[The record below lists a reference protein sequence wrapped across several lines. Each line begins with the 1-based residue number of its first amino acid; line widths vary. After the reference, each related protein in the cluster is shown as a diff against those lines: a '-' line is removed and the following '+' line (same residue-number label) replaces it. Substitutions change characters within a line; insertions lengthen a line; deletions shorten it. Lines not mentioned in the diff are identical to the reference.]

1 MCAELADLAMQLA
14 RAAAARALTDRAEP
28 EPPPAAE
35 PQSIRV
41 AEPQSMRVAEPQP
54 MQAAEPQPMQAAEP
68 QPMQA
73 AEPQPM
79 QAAEPQPLQAA
90 EPLSLPAAA
99 AHPTRETAPRP
110 PTIRIASPRQIDPAL
125 LFTRLAAVV
134 RDCITLEARL
144 AAAAT
149 DTRGPHPL
157 TPRADP
163 RRAPLRE
170 ILDLATQ
177 NHPGRAALN
186 REITT
191 RLEEHLAADPY
202 HTVNPAQILDAI
214 CDEFA
219 IDLDLAKVSDDHLD
233 VLCGTEDD
241 PDDDF
246 DPRAT
251 SPP

>member
-14 RAAAARALTDRAEP
+14 RAAAARALTDSAEP

-35 PQSIRV
+35 PQ
-41 AEPQSMRVAEPQP
+41 PT
-54 MQAAEPQPMQAAEP
+54 QAAES
-68 QPMQA
+68 
-73 AEPQPM
+73 
-79 QAAEPQPLQAA
+79 QPLQAA
-90 EPLSLPAAA
+90 EPLSLPDAAP
-99 AHPTRETAPRP
+99 HSTRETAPRP

-149 DTRGPHPL
+149 DRRGPHPL

-219 IDLDLAKVSDDHLD
+219 IDLDLAKISDGHLD
-233 VLCGTEDD
+233 MLCGTDD
-241 PDDDF
+241 GPDDDF